1 MPRSHHDTR
10 AGYYLEQLETYERQT
25 GERARD
31 LKVKGHLLFKWMM
44 ELGTTPTLLDAIED
58 LIGPNIM
65 LTTSAV
71 WPKNA
76 RDPAFVTWHQD
87 SAYFGYEPAHVWSAW
102 IGITHSTIDN
112 GCLRYLPGA
121 HLKPEMPHLE
131 TFHEDNLLSR
141 GQYIPEFD
149 ESTAVDAE
157 VKAGEATLHHFRLP
171 HSSKPNPSDQRRIGI
186 LFVYCPPMCA
196 TPSAAIQP
204 PAYVARMHLVTG
216 TPIHCPN
223 VTSTPIQSNTSV
235 LSPNAIPIRTCA
247 QRPNGPDLMVIKERD
262 ARRAPES
269 RVRGQ
274 RQHQPMSRYSEF
286 TGQGL
291 RFKPPGRM

>member
-1 MPRSHHDTR
+1 MPKLLSKSQIDHASREGYVCPVRIMTRGR

-102 IGITHSTIDN
+102 IGITDSTIDN
-112 GCLRYLPGA
+112 GCLRYLPGRPSQA
-121 HLKPEMPHLE
+121 GDAPPR
-131 TFHEDNLLSR
+131 DIPR
-141 GQYIPEFD
+141 GQF
-149 ESTAVDAE
+149 AVTRP
-157 VKAGEATLHHFRLP
+157 V
-171 HSSKPNPSDQRRIGI
+171 HSRI
-186 LFVYCPPMCA
+186 
-196 TPSAAIQP
+196 
-204 PAYVARMHLVTG
+204 
-216 TPIHCPN
+216 
-223 VTSTPIQSNTSV
+223 
-235 LSPNAIPIRTCA
+235 
-247 QRPNGPDLMVIKERD
+247 
-262 ARRAPES
+262 
-269 RVRGQ
+269 
-274 RQHQPMSRYSEF
+274 
-286 TGQGL
+286 
-291 RFKPPGRM
+291 